1 MPRVGEVYAM
11 AFHRILLKLSG
22 EALAG
27 RQGHGFDLQL
37 LENYCQAVANAAK
50 HGGLELAVVVGGGN
64 IFRGIQASNTSILRS
79 RADQMGMLATVI
91 NGMALEQM
99 LLHAGATV
107 QLYTATPMEPIATY
121 YRIDSARAA
130 LAEGKVVII
139 AGGTANPYFTTD
151 SAAALRACELGCD
164 LLAKGTRVDGVYDM
178 DPEKH
183 PEAKRYDH
191 LSFQE
196 VYAKRLKV
204 MDLTAFT
211 LCQENNVPI
220 VVFDLDT
227 PDALLRLG
235 RGERVGTLVQG

>member
-1 MPRVGEVYAM
+1 MP
-11 AFHRILLKLSG
+11 FHRILLKLSG

-27 RQGHGFDLQL
+27 RQGHGFDMPL
-37 LENYCQAVANAAK
+37 LENYSQTIAKAVK
-50 HGGLELAVVVGGGN
+50 EGGLQLALVVGGGN
-64 IFRGIQASNTSILRS
+64 IFRGIQASSTAILRS

-99 LLHAGATV
+99 LTHAGLAV
-107 QLYTATPMEPIATY
+107 QLYTATPMEPLARY
-121 YRIDSARAA
+121 YRIDSAREA
-130 LAEGKVVII
+130 LNQGQVVIV

-196 VYAKRLKV
+196 VYSKRLKV

-235 RGERVGTLVQG
+235 RGEQIGTLVQG

>member
-1 MPRVGEVYAM
+1 M

-27 RQGHGFDLQL
+27 RQGHGFDMPL
-37 LENYCQAVANAAK
+37 LENYSQTIAKAVK
-50 HGGLELAVVVGGGN
+50 EGGLQLALVVGGGN
-64 IFRGIQASNTSILRS
+64 IFRGIQASSTAILRS

-99 LLHAGATV
+99 LTHAGLAV
-107 QLYTATPMEPIATY
+107 QLYTATPMEPLARY
-121 YRIDSARAA
+121 YRIDSAREA
-130 LAEGKVVII
+130 LNQGQVVIV

-196 VYAKRLKV
+196 VYSKRLKV

-235 RGERVGTLVQG
+235 RGEQIGTLVQG

>member
-1 MPRVGEVYAM
+1 M

-27 RQGHGFDLQL
+27 RQGHGFDMPL
-37 LENYCQAVANAAK
+37 LENYSQAITKAVK
-50 HGGLELAVVVGGGN
+50 EGGLQLALVVGGGN
-64 IFRGIQASNTSILRS
+64 IFRGIQASSTAILRS

-99 LLHAGATV
+99 LTHAGLAV
-107 QLYTATPMEPIATY
+107 QLYTATPMEPLARY
-121 YRIDSARAA
+121 YRIDSAREA
-130 LAEGKVVII
+130 LNQGQVVIV

-196 VYAKRLKV
+196 VYSKRLKV

-235 RGERVGTLVQG
+235 RGEQIGTLVQG